1 MKTYGEKPI
10 VFKFPGDENEYMIGS
25 EVGNYMRLF
34 RGALYKRFPALTRR
48 NMTVD
53 ERKKL
58 VEMGHSNH
66 VSASSISLL
75 LAKEVEDLLFG
86 NEEKY
91 KAREMPV
98 NFNHDSSFSKP
109 KSTPKVSL
117 NSLKKYGAPRKITR
131 TATTGNFLAKPM

>member
-1 MKTYGEKPI
+1 MGEFGIRLCFDFSENIFNFYFLSFFFKLSRIEKNNLTMKTYGEKPI

-53 ERKKL
+53 ERKRL

-66 VSASSISLL
+66 
-75 LAKEVEDLLFG
+75 
-86 NEEKY
+86 
-91 KAREMPV
+91 
-98 NFNHDSSFSKP
+98 
-109 KSTPKVSL
+109 
-117 NSLKKYGAPRKITR
+117 
-131 TATTGNFLAKPM
+131 